1 LVFNYI
7 QVAVKGH
14 EHSPSPITMFSG
26 LGCRTGGNIEIC
38 NVFVLFYLSLWLA
51 GQVEILGMLV
61 PFSSVYIIRC
71 WKDKL

>member
-26 LGCRTGGNIEIC
+26 LDAE
-38 NVFVLFYLSLWLA
+38 
-51 GQVEILGMLV
+51 QVEILK
-61 PFSSVYIIRC
+61 SVMYLSC
-71 WKDKL
+71 FNFLYD